1 MANSPTSVDLN
12 DPDYRTTHADL
23 ITDKTD
29 RVPVT
34 RVQSQQHGTQHWAD
48 WVDDNILALV
58 EGGLVPRRL
67 LQATTDATP
76 TTISP
81 VVHTMTD
88 GAAAEVE
95 VKAWGRVGP
104 QDYIFRHI
112 RSRFE
117 RDGGSITEDVDFD
130 TGNEYSTGGT
140 LSPDGAVD
148 IIVSG
153 NDLAVQVTGK
163 AATNITWR
171 VFVSFLEVLP

>member
-1 MANSPTSVDLN
+1 MANSPTSVDIF

-23 ITDKTD
+23 ITDKID
-29 RVPVT
+29 RVPTT
-34 RVQSQQHGTQHWAD
+34 RAQSQQNANQHWGD
-48 WVDDNILALV
+48 WVDDNILALI
-58 EGGLVPRRL
+58 EQGPVPRRL
-67 LQATTDATP
+67 PDSTTDATP
-76 TTISP
+76 KTISP
-81 VVHTMTD
+81 IIHTMTD
-88 GAAAEVE
+88 GSAAEVE

-117 RDGGSITEDVDFD
+117 RAGGSITEDVDFD
-130 TGNEYSTGGT
+130 TGNEYSAGGT

-163 AATNITWR
+163 ATTTITWR